1 VFGERIMVEKEEG
14 RAAGLR
20 RLPDADDGGRA
31 TDAVPATV
39 QLLGTLREGYSWVK
53 SIENRHPGWHL
64 SQVDG
69 FPFCLPAKSLAAS
82 RVCMVSLAGVY
93 LKGQKP
99 FVTSPGLVP
108 PGFRAM
114 RFRDQG
120 DWSVREIPV
129 DCEPSE
135 LLIAH
140 AHYDHTDADE
150 DINCVFP
157 LARLWELEVEG
168 YIGEC
173 APVHYSLMGY
183 VPEVDRIVR
192 AANQHIIPGLRA
204 REISLVVVS
213 GGCELSH
220 QSAGLI
226 QREIEAA
233 GIPTVGVSVCRDITY
248 QLQVPRAVALRFPLG
263 NPFGSAMDT
272 PMHSRVLKDALA
284 LIESAKAPG
293 EVVDLPY
300 DWIKA

>member
-1 VFGERIMVEKEEG
+1 MVEKEEG
-14 RAAGLR
+14 RASGLR
-20 RLPDADDGGRA
+20 RLPDDDEGEHL
-31 TDAVPATV
+31 TDAAPATA
-39 QLLGTLREGYSWVK
+39 QLLATLRQGYSWVK
-53 SIENRHPGWHL
+53 SIENRHPGWRL

-69 FPFCLPAKSLAAS
+69 FPFALPAGNLAGS
-82 RVCMVSLAGVY
+82 RVCLVSLAGIY

-99 FVTSPGLVP
+99 FITSPGVVP
-108 PGFRAM
+108 PEFRAM

-129 DCEPSE
+129 DCEPAE

-150 DINCVFP
+150 DINCIFP

-183 VPEVDRIVR
+183 VPEVKRIVR
-192 AANQHIIPGLRA
+192 AAVERVIPGLRA
-204 REISLVVVS
+204 QEVDVVVVS

-220 QSAGLI
+220 HSAGLI

-263 NPFGSAMDT
+263 NPFGAAMDT

-293 EVVDLPY
+293 EVVDLAY
-300 DWIKA
+300 DWAKA

>member
-1 VFGERIMVEKEEG
+1 MVEKEEG
-14 RAAGLR
+14 RIPSPR
-20 RLPDADDGGRA
+20 RLPDDDEVELTAD
-31 TDAVPATV
+31 VEPETV
-39 QLLGTLREGYSWVK
+39 HLLSTLREGYSWIK

-69 FPFCLPAKSLAAS
+69 FPFLLPEKSLSES
-82 RVCMVSLAGVY
+82 RVCVVSFAGVY

-108 PGFRAM
+108 PEYRAM
-114 RFRDQG
+114 KFRQQG

-129 DCEPSE
+129 GCEPSD

-140 AHYDHTDADE
+140 AHYDHADADE

-168 YIGEC
+168 YVGEC

-183 VPEVDRIVR
+183 VPEVARIVQT
-192 AANQHIIPGLRA
+192 ALEQVIPSLRA
-204 REISLVVVS
+204 QEVDVVLVS

-220 QSAGLI
+220 QSAGLV

-248 QLQVPRAVALRFPLG
+248 QLQVPRAVGLRFPLG
-263 NPFGSAMDT
+263 NPFGAPMDT
-272 PMHSRVLKDALA
+272 PMHSRVLKDALS
-284 LIESAKAPG
+284 LIQSAKAPG

-300 DWIKA
+300 DWISV